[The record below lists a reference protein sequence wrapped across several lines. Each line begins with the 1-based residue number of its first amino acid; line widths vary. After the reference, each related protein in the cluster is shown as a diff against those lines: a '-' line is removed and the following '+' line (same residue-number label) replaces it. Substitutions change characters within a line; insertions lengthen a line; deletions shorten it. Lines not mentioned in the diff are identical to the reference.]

1 MKYASVIALL
11 ALAATAIATP
21 TPWSGG
27 GGGGGSSSCNNNQQ
41 EVCCASIL
49 DLICLV
55 DVIGGS
61 CDSSAY
67 CCDNGAS
74 VVSYL
79 SLFYEQIISSEL
91 ADTDSLNPGRFD
103 QSQPI
108 ELCSDPLNNGYLRYA
123 GLNLLQQRHFT
134 CLDRFGMSN
143 M

>member
-1 MKYASVIALL
+1 MKWASVIAKL

-27 GGGGGSSSCNNNQQ
+27 GGSSSCDNNQQ

-55 DVIGGS
+55 NVIGGS
-61 CDSSAY
+61 CDSSSY

-79 SLFYEQIISSEL
+79 HLSYGQIISSEL
-91 ADTDSLNPGRFD
+91 ADTDSLNPGRSD
-103 QSQPI
+103 QSEPI
-108 ELCSDPLNNGYLRYA
+108 ELCSDPLNNGYLR
-123 GLNLLQQRHFT
+123 
-134 CLDRFGMSN
+134 
-143 M
+143 